1 MKASLGEH
9 LNDLG
14 KAREGAIFEWN
25 LVPPFKGTEDDL
37 KRIVSESLPEGLDFN
52 VFYAITA
59 NDNEFISYVT
69 FQVANIV
76 R

>member
-1 MKASLGEH
+1 MKTSLGEY

-14 KAREGAIFEWN
+14 KARDGAIFEWD
-25 LVPPFKGTEDDL
+25 LLPPFKGSEDDL

-52 VFYAITA
+52 VFYAITT

-69 FQVANIV
+69 FQVTNIV